1 MNSLRIT
8 VMMILALAIPVQ
20 LTVAQQGPGG
30 PGGAAPSKEEVVAK
44 LEKIAAELQLSP
56 QQRMQMLPI
65 LKDEALKVKALKENT
80 SLGPIQKLAQ
90 LKQVDSETDGKV
102 MPILSPIQQQKWQ
115 ALRQQERQELVQ
127 KFLQKGA
134 Q

>member
-8 VMMILALAIPVQ
+8 VMMILAAAIPVQ

-30 PGGAAPSKEEVVAK
+30 PGGAGPDKEEVVAK
-44 LEKIAAELQLSP
+44 VEKIAAELQLSP
-56 QQRMQMLPI
+56 QQKMQILPI
-65 LKDEALKVKALKENT
+65 LNDEGLKLKALKENT
-80 SLGPIQKLAQ
+80 SLGPVQKLMQ
-90 LKQVDSETDGKV
+90 LKQINSEIDAKV
-102 MPILSPIQQQKWQ
+102 MPILDPIQQQKWQ
-115 ALRQQERQELVQ
+115 AIRQQERQELVQ